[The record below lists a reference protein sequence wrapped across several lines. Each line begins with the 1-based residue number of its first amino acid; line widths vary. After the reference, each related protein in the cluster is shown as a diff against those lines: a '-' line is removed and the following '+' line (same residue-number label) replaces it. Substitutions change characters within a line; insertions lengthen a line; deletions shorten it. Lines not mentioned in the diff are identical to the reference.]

1 MRFSPEIKLT
11 AIFLAVNMNTR
22 GIKMKGLL
30 PLLISSMILPAHAGI
45 VIYGTRIIYP
55 AENKEVM
62 VQLMNQGSRSSLV
75 QAWIDD
81 GDTSLPPEKIQV
93 PFMLTPPVAKVGANS
108 GQQIKIRIMPNR
120 LPTNKESI
128 FYLNI
133 LDIPPNSPEDEGKNA
148 LKFAMQNRIKLFY
161 RPVGV
166 ASVNKETFKKLRVN
180 NSSNG
185 LVIKNGSANWVT
197 ISDVKANSVKVNYET
212 IMIAPQESQRVD
224 VKNHNANSWQLTIID
239 DHGNY
244 ISEKL

>member
-1 MRFSPEIKLT
+1 
-11 AIFLAVNMNTR
+11 
-22 GIKMKGLL
+22 MKGLL

-62 VQLMNQGSRSSLV
+62 VQLMNQGNRSSLV

-185 LVIKNGSANWVT
+185 LIIKNGSANWVT

-224 VKNHNANSWQLTIID
+224 VKNHNANS
-239 DHGNY
+239 
-244 ISEKL
+244 

>member
-1 MRFSPEIKLT
+1 
-11 AIFLAVNMNTR
+11 
-22 GIKMKGLL
+22 
-30 PLLISSMILPAHAGI
+30 MILPAHAGI

-62 VQLMNQGSRSSLV
+62 VQLMNQGNRSSLV

>member
-1 MRFSPEIKLT
+1 
-11 AIFLAVNMNTR
+11 
-22 GIKMKGLL
+22 MKGLL

-62 VQLMNQGSRSSLV
+62 VQLMNQGNRSSLV

-180 NSSNG
+180 NSGNG
-185 LVIKNGSANWVT
+185 LIIKNGSANWVT

>member
-1 MRFSPEIKLT
+1 
-11 AIFLAVNMNTR
+11 MNTR

-148 LKFAMQNRIKLFY
+148 LKFTMQNRIKLFY

-166 ASVNKETFKKLRVN
+166 ASVNKEIFKKLRVN

-197 ISDVKANSVKVNYET
+197 ISDVKANNVKVNYET

>member
-1 MRFSPEIKLT
+1 
-11 AIFLAVNMNTR
+11 
-22 GIKMKGLL
+22 MKGLL

-62 VQLMNQGSRSSLV
+62 VQLMNQGNRSSLV

-185 LVIKNGSANWVT
+185 LIIKNGSANWVT

-212 IMIAPQESQRVD
+212 IMIAPQESQIVD

>member
-1 MRFSPEIKLT
+1 
-11 AIFLAVNMNTR
+11 
-22 GIKMKGLL
+22 MKGLL
-30 PLLISSMILPAHAGI
+30 PLLTSSMILPAHAGI

-62 VQLMNQGSRSSLV
+62 VQLMNQGNRSSLL

>member
-1 MRFSPEIKLT
+1 
-11 AIFLAVNMNTR
+11 
-22 GIKMKGLL
+22 MKGLL

-45 VIYGTRIIYP
+45 VIYGARIIYP

-62 VQLMNQGSRSSLV
+62 VQLMNQGNRSSLV

-185 LVIKNGSANWVT
+185 LIIKNGSANWVT

>member
-1 MRFSPEIKLT
+1 
-11 AIFLAVNMNTR
+11 
-22 GIKMKGLL
+22 MKGLL

-62 VQLMNQGSRSSLV
+62 VQLMNQGNRSSLV

-185 LVIKNGSANWVT
+185 LVIKNDSANWVT

>member
-1 MRFSPEIKLT
+1 
-11 AIFLAVNMNTR
+11 
-22 GIKMKGLL
+22 MKGLL

-62 VQLMNQGSRSSLV
+62 VQLMNQGNRSSLV

-180 NSSNG
+180 NSSND

>member
-1 MRFSPEIKLT
+1 
-11 AIFLAVNMNTR
+11 MNTR

-62 VQLMNQGSRSSLV
+62 VQLMNQGNRSSLV

-180 NSSNG
+180 NSSND

>member
-1 MRFSPEIKLT
+1 
-11 AIFLAVNMNTR
+11 MNTR

-62 VQLMNQGSRSSLV
+62 VQLMNQGNRSSLV

-185 LVIKNGSANWVT
+185 LIIKNGSANWVT

>member
-1 MRFSPEIKLT
+1 
-11 AIFLAVNMNTR
+11 
-22 GIKMKGLL
+22 MKGLL

-62 VQLMNQGSRSSLV
+62 VQLMNQGNRSSLV

-148 LKFAMQNRIKLFY
+148 LNFAMQNRIKLFY

-185 LVIKNGSANWVT
+185 LVIKNDSANWVT

>member
-1 MRFSPEIKLT
+1 
-11 AIFLAVNMNTR
+11 MNTR